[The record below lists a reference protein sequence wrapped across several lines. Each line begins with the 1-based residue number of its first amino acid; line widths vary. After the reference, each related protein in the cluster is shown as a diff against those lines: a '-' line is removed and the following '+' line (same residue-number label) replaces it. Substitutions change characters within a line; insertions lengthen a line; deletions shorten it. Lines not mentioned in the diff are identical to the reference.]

1 MILWWLVCLLVAHGS
16 KWFPVISA
24 QVEKS
29 NQFDDVCNDKNVPTI
44 TKGKD
49 GYCKGKKIRS
59 TWRGATIVGE
69 KSRQ

>member
-49 GYCKGKKIRS
+49 GYCKGKK
-59 TWRGATIVGE
+59 
-69 KSRQ
+69 